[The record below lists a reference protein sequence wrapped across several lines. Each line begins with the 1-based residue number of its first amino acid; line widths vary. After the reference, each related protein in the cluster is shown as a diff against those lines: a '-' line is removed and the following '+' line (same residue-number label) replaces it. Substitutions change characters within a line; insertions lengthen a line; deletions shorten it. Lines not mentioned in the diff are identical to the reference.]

1 MAKKRKKK
9 NTKTQGLSKKTNTS
23 KVSKKGPVAKSVAK
37 SLVAGSDQV
46 TSKHKNR
53 IRSEVPAKM
62 AFGNPNKQ
70 SRAVWKLSS
79 QLFVQIGCGST
90 GQDILEGFKP
100 TRLSKVRFDVV
111 RFIDSLTKA
120 AVTVVHIVS
129 YVRNRL
135 KAVAKALESNN
146 GY

>member
-1 MAKKRKKK
+1 MRNNFKEKYGEEYEVLFVPFVVDMAKKGKKK

-23 KVSKKGPVAKSVAK
+23 KVSKKGPVAKCVAK
-37 SLVAGSDQV
+37 NLVAGSDQ
-46 TSKHKNR
+46 N
-53 IRSEVPAKM
+53 
-62 AFGNPNKQ
+62 
-70 SRAVWKLSS
+70 
-79 QLFVQIGCGST
+79 
-90 GQDILEGFKP
+90 ILEGFKP

-129 YVRNRL
+129 DVRNRL